1 MHLYFVKVFPRS
13 KGTGLDCVI
22 QDILMT
28 LGNELSATKV
38 RKIWFYKSVMIYLNV
53 KKPDL

>member
-1 MHLYFVKVFPRS
+1 MNVFPRNQS
-13 KGTGLDCVI
+13 TGLGLCFSGY
-22 QDILMT
+22 ILRCK
-28 LGNELSATKV
+28 ELPATEV